1 MRILGKK
8 AKMLAG
14 AMIAVT
20 LAAVPAHANH
30 GNKRLM
36 HRLAPSHL
44 IASGIGSFT
53 PAAADPRLASAFAR
67 SGLLNFGFRFTPAG
81 SAVQLGHGIT
91 VAVRARA
98 TNIPQGNSIARL
110 AAVPSQIAPTAYN
123 LGVAVGWRKFAL
135 SGDYHRTDLGLIEG
149 GREGADIG
157 VSYNARRWSSQ
168 VSLLADRSTAA
179 ASHPLGL
186 NDNIALDVGGA
197 YRLTRNFDVTAGVRY
212 KRERDRLEQFSDT
225 RRDSQAVYIGT
236 QFKF

>member
-1 MRILGKK
+1 MHKQGKI
-8 AKMLAG
+8 AKLMAG
-14 AMIAVT
+14 GLI
-20 LAAVPAHANH
+20 AAVLAFAPAHASRAD
-30 GNKRLM
+30 KRLIQ
-36 HRLAPSHL
+36 RVRASHIL
-44 IASGIGSFT
+44 NAGIGSFT

-67 SGLLNFGFRFTPAG
+67 SGLMNFGFRFTPVG
-81 SAVQLGHGIT
+81 SALQLGRGVT

-98 TNIPQGNSIARL
+98 TPLPQGSSALRL
-110 AAVPSQIAPTAYN
+110 ATVPSQVAPTAYN

-157 VSYNARRWSSQ
+157 VSYNARRWSSR
-168 VSLLADRSTAA
+168 VSLLTDHTTAA
-179 ASHPLGL
+179 TPRALGL
-186 NDNIALDVGGA
+186 SDNIALDVGGA
-197 YRLTRNFDVTAGVRY
+197 YRLTHNFDITAGVRY